1 MASHNESKE
10 IDIKYHTQYS
20 FDNIIGVNDLDLDKI
35 LLNEISYGNY
45 FIHDV
50 AYKTT

>member
-1 MASHNESKE
+1 MASHKESKE
-10 IDIKYHTQYS
+10 IDIKYHIQYS